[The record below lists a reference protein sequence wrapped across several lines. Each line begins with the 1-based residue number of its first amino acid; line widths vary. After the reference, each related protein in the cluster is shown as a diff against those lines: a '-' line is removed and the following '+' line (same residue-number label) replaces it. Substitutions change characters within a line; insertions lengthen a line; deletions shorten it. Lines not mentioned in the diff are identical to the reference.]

1 MRSAKLVDRPL
12 EFRTLT
18 YGGVATQ
25 AFVITNHIRRLKMSD
40 LAKELGSGT
49 LTSEQVDA
57 ITHAWLDLRG
67 SIEHFEA
74 SSFVVGAGDLEA
86 ACKDSVQDLEEA
98 FPFLLEGV
106 DDEEI

>member
-1 MRSAKLVDRPL
+1 
-12 EFRTLT
+12 
-18 YGGVATQ
+18 
-25 AFVITNHIRRLKMSD
+25 MSD
-40 LAKELGSGT
+40 LAKELNVALSSAIRSLVGAGT

-86 ACKDSVQDLEEA
+86 ACKDSVQELEDA
-98 FPFLLEGV
+98 FPFLLE
-106 DDEEI
+106 DE